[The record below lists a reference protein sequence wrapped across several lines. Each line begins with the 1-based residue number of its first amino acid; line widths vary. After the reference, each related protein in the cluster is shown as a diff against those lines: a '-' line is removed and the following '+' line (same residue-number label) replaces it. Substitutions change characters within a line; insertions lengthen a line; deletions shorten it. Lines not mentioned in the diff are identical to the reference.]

1 MEVSIFRRTM
11 SMKKM
16 IIVALSIISM
26 LIAFTSCDEPTVLPT
41 GTAINDFADLKAFAE
56 GTGEYAEVTE
66 AYIAKDITITTD
78 GVVFSRG
85 NVTLNGYADIL
96 VENPDS
102 LAVISIQ
109 ADDVTFNDV
118 DIEITGGVKPVG
130 EEQNNTYA
138 IVVSANTVAAPQ
150 SGAKNFVFDGGS
162 ITGEFVAGEG
172 IDYIS
177 NDAPAEFNTVIGIA
191 YQTNTSGAVRNAR
204 IAGCVAPINVST
216 GDITI
221 EKVAI
226 NGHIYFDTA
235 FGESKPTVK
244 GVSSI
249 SDDWA
254 GHVDFTS
261 EITDG
266 EALAKEMLKENSV
279 KFYAEYKEVTAE

>member
-1 MEVSIFRRTM
+1 
-11 SMKKM
+11 MKKM

-41 GTAINDFADLKAFAE
+41 GTAINDFEDLKAFAE

-85 NVTLNGYADIL
+85 DVTLNGYADII
-96 VENPDS
+96 VSEPNS
-102 LAVISIQ
+102 LAAISIK
-109 ADDVTFNDV
+109 ADNITFKNV
-118 DIEITGGVKPVG
+118 DINVTGNVKPVG
-130 EEQNNTYA
+130 TGTQNNTYA

-172 IDYIS
+172 IDYTADH
-177 NDAPAEFNTVIGIA
+177 DAPAEFNTVIGIA

-204 IAGCVAPINVST
+204 IAGCVAPINAST

-261 EITDG
+261 AITDG

>member
-1 MEVSIFRRTM
+1 
-11 SMKKM
+11 MKKM

-41 GTAINDFADLKAFAE
+41 GTAINDFDDLKAFAE

-66 AYIAKDITITTD
+66 AYIAKDITITTE

-85 NVTLNGYADIL
+85 NVTLNGYADII
-96 VENPDS
+96 VSEPNS
-102 LAVISIQ
+102 LTAISIK
-109 ADDVTFNDV
+109 ADNITFKNV
-118 DIEITGGVKPVG
+118 DINVAGNVKPVG
-130 EEQNNTYA
+130 TNTQNNTYA

-162 ITGEFVAGEG
+162 ITGEIVAGEG
-172 IDYIS
+172 IDYTADH
-177 NDAPAEFNTVIGIA
+177 DAPAEFNTVIGIA

-261 EITDG
+261 AITDG

>member
-1 MEVSIFRRTM
+1 
-11 SMKKM
+11 MKKM
-16 IIVALSIISM
+16 IIVALCIISM

-66 AYIAKDITITTD
+66 AYIATSFEITEGVTFKRAGITLDGNDQTLTVADKKDMAPVFGIAADGITFN
-78 GVVFSRG
+78 GV
-85 NVTLNGYADIL
+85 NV
-96 VENPDS
+96 
-102 LAVISIQ
+102 
-109 ADDVTFNDV
+109 DVTGSV
-118 DIEITGGVKPVG
+118 DTSNNTKVIQVLANSAATQSGVKD
-130 EEQNNTYA
+130 
-138 IVVSANTVAAPQ
+138 
-150 SGAKNFVFDGGS
+150 FVFDGGTIS
-162 ITGEFVAGEG
+162 GQYAIEEGYPVYTDGTKDQPAKFNAVMG
-172 IDYIS
+172 ID
-177 NDAPAEFNTVIGIA
+177 FQIG
-191 YQTNTSGAVRNAR
+191 TSGSVLNST
-204 IAGCVAPINVST
+204 IKGCVAPINAST

-261 EITDG
+261 AITDG

-279 KFYAEYKEVTAE
+279 KFYVEYKEVTAE

>member
-1 MEVSIFRRTM
+1 
-11 SMKKM
+11 MKKM

-41 GTAINDFADLKAFAE
+41 GTAINDFEDLKAFAE

-85 NVTLNGYADIL
+85 DVTLNGYADII
-96 VENPDS
+96 VSEPNS
-102 LAVISIQ
+102 LAAISIK
-109 ADDVTFNDV
+109 ADNITFKNV

-172 IDYIS
+172 IDYTADH
-177 NDAPAEFNTVIGIA
+177 DAPAEFNTVIGIA
-191 YQTNTSGAVRNAR
+191 YQTNTSGTVRNAR
-204 IAGCVAPINVST
+204 IAGCVAPINAST

-261 EITDG
+261 AITDG

-279 KFYAEYKEVTAE
+279 KFYAEDKEVTAE